1 MQNELP
7 VRFTFDSFPI
17 NDDSDLNWKREIEDR
32 LYDQAEAQ
40 YADRISHDEMVYFDG
55 KPLYP
60 LELEKFLCQIRKD
73 ERNWIDTEPRGS
85 VEIPS
90 LAYTDRPEY
99 SLMPIYAPRPVY
111 AYSQRSILDLSP
123 CELDDVARQQGKRK
137 RDEDLTELTEKFTRV
152 HLFPDPKTTKESCSA
167 RGGTE
172 TERADIDT
180 FMNSNRYDSE
190 SHARLRL
197 LRGGRSAF

>member
-7 VRFTFDSFPI
+7 VRLTFDSFPI
-17 NDDSDLNWKREIEDR
+17 NDDSDLDWKREIEDR
-32 LYDQAEAQ
+32 LYDQAEA
-40 YADRISHDEMVYFDG
+40 ISHDEMVYFDG

-73 ERNWIDTEPRGS
+73 ERNWIDTEPRGYDLECTLKDQDQIQSHRS

-111 AYSQRSILDLSP
+111 AYSQRQA
-123 CELDDVARQQGKRK
+123 V
-137 RDEDLTELTEKFTRV
+137 
-152 HLFPDPKTTKESCSA
+152 
-167 RGGTE
+167 
-172 TERADIDT
+172 
-180 FMNSNRYDSE
+180 
-190 SHARLRL
+190 LRIAL
-197 LRGGRSAF
+197 